1 MSEPGRRAAGR
12 LRVLMLAACLLGG
25 GAGALAQTP
34 PAAPTPLLLRAGT
47 EQHLIIDASGDPR
60 LPHLFSVEGDAAAPQ
75 RRPWAVSLNVA
86 LEGAA
91 ELDRRLVQELA
102 QRQMAGQVLLEEFR
116 PPHVPRCTELQVG
129 SRVPVAVVQAVVRA
143 LLPLP
148 QRWSVQIVEDDES
161 GTGESQRVYIGGMV
175 QRPCALASPSRLRE
189 LAAPGLSLPEL
200 HRLLRTINGT
210 VRQHAAA
217 AQPPG
222 GA

>member
-12 LRVLMLAACLLGG
+12 LWVLMLAACLLGG
-25 GAGALAQTP
+25 GTGAGAQP
-34 PAAPTPLLLRAGT
+34 PSAAPPLLLRAGT
-47 EQHLIIDASGDPR
+47 EQNLVIDASGDPR

-75 RRPWAVSLNVA
+75 RRSWAVSLNVA
-86 LEGAA
+86 LDGAA
-91 ELDRRLVQELA
+91 ELDRRLVHELA
-102 QRQMAGQVLLEEFR
+102 QRQLAGQVLLEEFR
-116 PPHVPRCTELQVG
+116 PPRAPRCTELQVG

-161 GTGESQRVYIGGMV
+161 GTGELQRVYIGGMV
-175 QRPCALASPSRLRE
+175 QRPCALAPPSKLRE

-210 VRQHAAA
+210 ARQHAAA
-217 AQPPG
+217 ARPLG